1 MEKEVIGNFRI
12 RTIYDE
18 FPRIFEIEL
27 IGSEFDSLILVY
39 ESPFANCQTFTIG
52 LAYKLSYL
60 KKEEVVELFKIIYE
74 KISRKQ
80 FVIDL
85 KDEFNES
92 VLESIESVIK
102 EKYSIKYK
110 STNGSHMNLNI
121 IQLDTDKLENDLI

>member
-1 MEKEVIGNFRI
+1 MEEEIIGNFRI
-12 RTIYDE
+12 KTIHDE

-27 IGSEFDSLILVY
+27 IGSEFDSSIFVY
-39 ESPFANCQTFTIG
+39 EYQFANFQKFTISM
-52 LAYKLSYL
+52 AYKLSYL
-60 KKEEVVELFKIIYE
+60 EKEEVVELFEIIYG
-74 KISRKQ
+74 KTSRRQ

-92 VLESIESVIK
+92 VLKSIELIIK

-121 IQLDTDKLENDLI
+121 VQLDTDKLENN

>member
-1 MEKEVIGNFRI
+1 METEVIGNFKI
-12 RTIYDE
+12 RTVYDE

-27 IGSEFDSLILVY
+27 IGSQFDSSIFVY

-52 LAYKLSYL
+52 MAYKLSYL
-60 KKEEVVELFKIIYE
+60 KKEEVVELFEIIYE
-74 KISRKQ
+74 KIGRKQ

-85 KDEFNES
+85 KDEYNEL
-92 VLESIESVIK
+92 VLESMELIMK

-121 IQLDTDKLENDLI
+121 VQLDTDKLENNLI